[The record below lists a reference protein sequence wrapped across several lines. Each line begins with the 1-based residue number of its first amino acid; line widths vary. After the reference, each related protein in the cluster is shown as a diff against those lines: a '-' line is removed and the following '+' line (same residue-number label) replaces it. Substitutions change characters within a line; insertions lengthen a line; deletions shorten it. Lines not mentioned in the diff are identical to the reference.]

1 MSNRAFLILFSMLVV
16 IVVWSPSVHADAK
29 AGLVGYWPLDG
40 DAVDAS
46 GNGHHGTIVGDV
58 KAIPDRYG
66 LSNAA
71 LRFPGE
77 ADACV
82 DLGDP
87 SDLQITGAMT
97 VAAWVFL
104 NGSHQNDACIISKRG
119 GGDSEAWDLSIE
131 ADAAGD
137 GHIAVFRV
145 AASPSQSVR
154 VDDTTLLPTD
164 RWVHIVGLYRPG
176 ESVEIYIDGLMRAET
191 IDGVP
196 NSQFSDNGLPVLI
209 GSGYDGRIDEVRLY
223 DRAVTQVEIWQIMR
237 ANVGCSSSPQPPN
250 GATGVPRDITLSWRE
265 GPFAVAHDVYFGTV
279 AADVNDASRT
289 SPRGVLVGQGRSR
302 AIYVPD
308 SELEL
313 GQTYYWRVDEVNAFD
328 AVIYKGNVWNFTVEP
343 HAPWIEKVVAT
354 TNGVSNDGQTP
365 ANTVNGSGLN
375 ENDEHSVSPADMW
388 LAAPNGTDPLW
399 IQYRFDVACKLH
411 EMLIWNYNEPSEV
424 GLGLKDVSVEYSTD
438 GAAWSPLKDVQ
449 LAQATGAPDYVANT
463 VVALGGITARY
474 VRLIVHSNWGA
485 ADQYGLSEV
494 RFGQI
499 PTRARHP
506 RPADGE
512 SEVDVELVLGWS
524 AGREVAM
531 HEVHFSNSAPMV
543 ATGAALIGSVSTSEY
558 ALRSL
563 EFGTTYYWRI
573 DERNDARSPSLWQ
586 GAIWSFTTREYAVID
601 DFESY
606 TDESGRRIYQ
616 IWRDGY
622 DNNTGA
628 LVGYMEAPFAEQ
640 TIVHGG
646 GQSMPFTYNNGDA
659 PFYSEAVRP
668 MATAQNWME
677 HGADAL
683 RLFVRGHPDND
694 PGSLY
699 VAIEDTIG
707 RIAVATHSNPAVLTS
722 ATWQEW
728 VIPYSAFSSVGL
740 AGVDKIYLGV
750 GDRDNPA
757 PGGAGLVYIDDIGFG
772 HPIGGTTPDRR

>member
-16 IVVWSPSVHADAK
+16 IVAGSPAVHADAK
-29 AGLVGYWPLDG
+29 AGLAGYWPLDG
-40 DAVDAS
+40 DATDAS
-46 GNGHHGTIVGDV
+46 GKGHHGTIVGGV
-58 KAIPDRYG
+58 KAVPDRYG
-66 LSNAA
+66 LSNAS

-87 SDLQITGAMT
+87 GDLQITGAMT

-104 NGSHQNDACIISKRG
+104 NGSHQNDGCIISKRG
-119 GGDSEAWDLSIE
+119 GGDSESWDLSIE
-131 ADAAGD
+131 ASAAGD
-137 GHIAVFRV
+137 GHIAVFQV

-154 VDDTTLLPTD
+154 VDDTRPLPTD
-164 RWVHIVGLYRPG
+164 RWVHVVGIYRPG

-196 NSQFSDNGLPVLI
+196 NSQFSDNGWPVLI
-209 GSGYDGRIDEVRLY
+209 GSGHDGRIDEVRLY

-279 AADVNDASRT
+279 AVDVNDASRT

-308 SELEL
+308 GDLEL
-313 GQTYYWRVDEVNAFD
+313 GQTYYWRVDEVNAFES
-328 AVIYKGNVWNFTVEP
+328 VIYKGNVWSFTVESY
-343 HAPWIEKVVAT
+343 APWIEKVVAT
-354 TNGVSNDGQTP
+354 TNGVSNAGQAP

-375 ENDEHSVSPADMW
+375 ENGEHSVAPADMW
-388 LAAPNGTDPLW
+388 LAAPNGNEPLW

-411 EMLIWNYNEPSEV
+411 EMLIWNYNEPAEV
-424 GLGLKDVSVEYSTD
+424 GLGLKDVSVEYSSD

-449 LAQATGAPDYVANT
+449 LARATGTPDYVANT

-494 RFGQI
+494 RFGHI

-512 SEVDVELVLGWS
+512 SEVDVELILGWS

-543 ATGAALIGSVSTSEY
+543 ATGAALIGSITTSEY
-558 ALRSL
+558 PLRSL
-563 EFGTTYYWRI
+563 DFGTTYYWRI
-573 DERNDARSPSLWQ
+573 DERNDARTPSLWQ
-586 GAIWSFTTREYAVID
+586 GEIWSFTTREYAVID

-622 DNNTGA
+622 DNGTGA

-646 GQSMPFTYNNGDA
+646 GQSMPFTYDNTQA

-707 RIAVATHSNPAVLTS
+707 RVAVVRHSSPAVLTS
-722 ATWQEW
+722 ATWQQW
-728 VIPYSAFSSVGL
+728 VIPYSAFSGVGL
-740 AGVDKIYLGV
+740 AGVQKIYLGV
-750 GDRDNPA
+750 GDRDNPV
-757 PGGAGLVYIDDIGFG
+757 PGGAGLIYIDDIGFG